1 MLCDTCKNKRICKH
15 YEYFNNI
22 TVNMD
27 IQINNCELYSNNK
40 ISSIHTEERPIYR
53 QPLPST
59 YVDPEEN
66 ITLLSTE
73 DEEEEE
79 RVYIDMNSLNNEPQS
94 ASIVDLF
101 MRGED
106 SNDKKKN

>member
-15 YEYFNNI
+15 HEYFNNI

-27 IQINNCELYSNNK
+27 IQINNCELYSNNNV
-40 ISSIHTEERPIYR
+40 SSIHTEERPIYR

-59 YVDPEEN
+59 YVDPEED
-66 ITLLSTE
+66 LSTE
-73 DEEEEE
+73 EDEE
-79 RVYIDMNSLNNEPQS
+79 RVYIDMNNLNNKKPNN

-101 MRGED
+101 MKGEF
-106 SNDKKKN
+106 

>member
-22 TVNMD
+22 TVNID
-27 IQINNCELYSNNK
+27 IQINNCELYSNNN
-40 ISSIHTEERPIYR
+40 ISPIHTEERPIYR

-59 YVDPEEN
+59 YIDPEEN

-73 DEEEEE
+73 DEEEE

-106 SNDKKKN
+106 NNDKKKN

>member
-22 TVNMD
+22 TVNID
-27 IQINNCELYSNNK
+27 IQINNCELYSNNN
-40 ISSIHTEERPIYR
+40 ISPIHTEERPIYR

-59 YVDPEEN
+59 YTDPDDN
-66 ITLLSTE
+66 ISPSS
-73 DEEEEE
+73 DEEDEE
-79 RVYIDMNSLNNEPQS
+79 RVYIDMNNINKEPQN

-101 MRGED
+101 MKGEF
-106 SNDKKKN
+106 

>member
-22 TVNMD
+22 TVNID
-27 IQINNCELYSNNK
+27 IQINNCELYSNNN
-40 ISSIHTEERPIYR
+40 ISPIHTEERPIYR

-59 YVDPEEN
+59 YTDPDDN
-66 ITLLSTE
+66 ISPSS
-73 DEEEEE
+73 DEEDEE
-79 RVYIDMNSLNNEPQS
+79 RVYIDMNNINKEPQS

-101 MRGED
+101 MKGEF
-106 SNDKKKN
+106 

>member
-22 TVNMD
+22 TVNID
-27 IQINNCELYSNNK
+27 IQINNCELYSNNNA
-40 ISSIHTEERPIYR
+40 SSIHTEERPIYR

-66 ITLLSTE
+66 MTLLSTE
-73 DEEEEE
+73 DEEEE
-79 RVYIDMNSLNNEPQS
+79 RVYIDMDNLNNEPQS

-101 MRGED
+101 MRGENN
-106 SNDKKKN
+106 NDKKKN

>member
-22 TVNMD
+22 TVNID
-27 IQINNCELYSNNK
+27 IQINNCELYSNKNT
-40 ISSIHTEERPIYR
+40 SSIHTEERPIYR

-66 ITLLSTE
+66 TALS
-73 DEEEEE
+73 DEEDEE
-79 RVYIDMNSLNNEPQS
+79 RVYIDMNSLDNEPRTD
-94 ASIVDLF
+94 SIIDLV
-101 MRGED
+101 MRGENK
-106 SNDKKKN
+106 NDKKKN

>member
-22 TVNMD
+22 TVNID
-27 IQINNCELYSNNK
+27 IQINNCELYSNNN
-40 ISSIHTEERPIYR
+40 ISSIHIEERPIYR

-66 ITLLSTE
+66 IALLSTE
-73 DEEEEE
+73 DEEEE
-79 RVYIDMNSLNNEPQS
+79 RVYIDMNNLNNEPRTD
-94 ASIVDLF
+94 SIVDLF
-101 MRGED
+101 MKGED
-106 SNDKKKN
+106 KNDKKKN

>member
-15 YEYFNNI
+15 HEYFNNI
-22 TVNMD
+22 TVNID
-27 IQINNCELYSNNK
+27 IQINNCELYSNNNA
-40 ISSIHTEERPIYR
+40 SSIHNEERPIYR

-79 RVYIDMNSLNNEPQS
+79 RVYIDMNNINKEPK
-94 ASIVDLF
+94 ADSIVDLF
-101 MRGED
+101 MKGEF
-106 SNDKKKN
+106 